1 MSGDPF
7 RVTDWDD
14 YRGQAKMKER
24 LSVQIDSALDRC
36 ESLDHVLL
44 IGPPGCGKTTIAQII
59 AAQMCTEY
67 EELIMPQK
75 PAVLRRILESHEG
88 VLLLDEIHRL
98 KTADQER
105 FLPVIEDGYWQMDNG
120 VKLEIN
126 PNLTIIGATTEPDQ
140 IVGPLYDR
148 FTIKPS
154 WDPYTDRDM
163 AHIVRGMAERTD
175 THLSRRSSRK
185 LARATGGVPRNA
197 KALVKMAR
205 DLYTDNVDEILRMC
219 RLTPEGLTV
228 DHVRYLRVLKQCGK
242 PTGLS
247 TISAHLRLPPAIIVE
262 LERLLINRELISY
275 ETNGRD
281 LCGKAYKVIKEAEE
295 L

>member
-1 MSGDPF
+1 MSDPF

-14 YRGQAKMKER
+14 YRGQGKMKER
-24 LSVQIDSALDRC
+24 LTVHIDSALDRA
-36 ESLDHVLL
+36 ESMDHALL

-59 AAQMCTEY
+59 AAQMCQGY
-67 EELIMPQK
+67 EALVMPQK
-75 PAVLRRILESHEG
+75 PNVLRRVFQEHDGI
-88 VLLLDEIHRL
+88 LLLDEIHRL
-98 KTADQER
+98 KTAQQETL
-105 FLPVIEDGYWQMDNG
+105 LPVIEDGYYQMDNG

-140 IVGPLYDR
+140 IVGALYDR

-163 AHIVRGMAERTD
+163 SHIVRGMAKRAD
-175 THLSRRSSRK
+175 VHLSMRTSRK
-185 LARATGGVPRNA
+185 LARAAGGVPRNA

-205 DLYTDNVDEILRMC
+205 DLYTDNVGEILRVC
-219 RLTPEGLTV
+219 RLTPDGLTV
-228 DHVRYLRVLKQCGK
+228 DHVRYLRVLKECGK

-247 TISAHLRLPPAIIVE
+247 TISAHLRLPPTVIVE
-262 LERLLINRELISY
+262 LERLLLSRKLISY

-281 LCGKAYKVIKEAEE
+281 LTGKAYKVIKEAEE